1 MSETA
6 DSSTIPCDEILFR
19 AILKKKHLADGGVD
33 AGAFILR
40 HQDEGKLST
49 WRKKLVTYAV
59 CRASYKTC
67 FGLVTLHVGRVRATV
82 DGERS
87 LSLDV
92 IGDELPSRLFVDVSQ
107 DLRRNLCDPQRLIAR
122 VAPQSDSRAGQAVQ
136 NIGFERPICVIRHR
150 K

>member
-92 IGDELPSRLFVDVSQ
+92 IGDELPSDPFPGHASIL
-107 DLRRNLCDPQRLIAR
+107 NLPDPTADPVLAER
-122 VAPQSDSRAGQAVQ
+122 VASLLRDQSRQGSD
-136 NIGFERPICVIRHR
+136 
-150 K
+150 

>member
-6 DSSTIPCDEILFR
+6 DSTTIPCDEILFR
-19 AILKKKHLADGGVD
+19 AILKKKYLAHGGVD

-40 HQDEGKLST
+40 QQDEGKLST
-49 WRKKLVTYAV
+49 WRKKLVTHLA

-82 DGERS
+82 DGERR

-92 IGDELPSRLFVDVSQ
+92 IGDELPSDPFPGHASVL
-107 DLRRNLCDPQRLIAR
+107 NLPDPTTDPVLAER
-122 VAPQSDSRAGQAVQ
+122 VASLLRDQSRQVSD
-136 NIGFERPICVIRHR
+136 
-150 K
+150 